1 MVRDGSREGNVP
13 VAASVA
19 VASEA
24 SKASLHI
31 SMLMVRE
38 EDRPVSACGKST
50 RVEKLWRE
58 WKSCGKT
65 VNF

>member
-24 SKASLHI
+24 SKAVLHI

-50 RVEKLWRE
+50 RVEK
-58 WKSCGKT
+58 
-65 VNF
+65 